1 MNPTSDRQYV
11 IVGIFSTLAIIF
23 VFRLFYLQVINPE
36 FQDKALNMGRKVV
49 VEFPMRGTIYDRNG
63 HIMAHNEIAYDLI
76 VLPKEVKVDTFE
88 FCKLLNIDTAEFNRR
103 LKIAKTYPNAAY
115 KESVFQE
122 LISVEDFARI
132 SEQLY
137 RYKGFSAQRRNVRNY
152 PKPSGAHVLGYMQKV
167 SVNDKQRDEFY
178 VNNDYIGRSG
188 LEMYYEKDLRGV
200 KGIKYLRRDRN
211 NNIKGPYKEGTL
223 DEKSAPGKD
232 LYTSIDAVLQ
242 EYAEQLMQGKRGS
255 IVAIDPSTG
264 EVLCM
269 VSAPT
274 YNPNDLVGRYF
285 SKNYDTIFNSPGQP
299 LFFRSIAATQPP
311 GSIVKTMQAAIA
323 QQFGVA
329 NPNTRY
335 PCNKSLVG
343 CHDHPG
349 PLNLPQSVQSSCNPY
364 YYNLVKTIL
373 YAEKSG
379 NEFTTIEHG
388 LNRWEDVVR
397 SFGMGNPLHIDL
409 AGEKDGN
416 VPDSREYNKT
426 YGRGHWNYRT
436 VYSLSIGQGEF
447 ALTPLQMT
455 NLAVII
461 ANKGKY
467 YTPHVVKKV
476 GDRELN
482 YKDSVHVVKV
492 ESKYFDVVQ
501 DGMQWV
507 IEERGGTA
515 GRAKIDSLHYC
526 GKTGTSQNPH
536 GEDHSVF
543 IAFAPRENPKIAISV
558 YIENAGKGG
567 LWAAPIASL
576 VIEKY
581 LRGQISRKELEE
593 DMLKGVIKY

>member
-23 VFRLFYLQVINPE
+23 VFRLFYLQVVNPE
-36 FQDKALNMGRKVV
+36 FEEKALGMGRKVV

-76 VLPKEVKVDTFE
+76 VLPKDVDIDTLE

-103 LKIAKTYPNAAY
+103 IKIARTYPNAVY

-178 VNNDYIGRSG
+178 VNNDFIGRSG
-188 LEMYYEKDLRGV
+188 LEMYYEKELRGI

-211 NNIKGPYKEGTL
+211 NNVKGPYKEGKL
-223 DEKSAPGKD
+223 DQKSEPGKD

-255 IVAIDPSTG
+255 IVAIDPRTG

-329 NPNTRY
+329 NANTKY
-335 PCNKSLVG
+335 ACNKGLVG
-343 CHDHPG
+343 CHDHDS
-349 PLNLPQSVQSSCNPY
+349 PLTLAQSIRTSCNPY
-364 YYNLVKTIL
+364 YYNLVKSIL
-373 YAEKSG
+373 YSEKSG
-379 NEFTTIEHG
+379 NDFSTIEHG

-397 SFGMGNPLHIDL
+397 SFGLGNPLHIDL

-416 VPDSREYNKT
+416 VPDAREYNKT
-426 YGRGHWNYRT
+426 YGKGHWNYRT

-467 YTPHVVKKV
+467 YTPHVVQKV
-476 GDRELN
+476 GDRELD
-482 YKDSVHVVKV
+482 YKDSVHTVKI
-492 ESKYFDVVQ
+492 EPRYFDVVQ
-501 DGMQWV
+501 DGMQAV
-507 IEERGGTA
+507 IEEHGGTA
-515 GRAKIDSLHYC
+515 GRAKIDTLHYC

-543 IAFAPRENPKIAISV
+543 IAFAPRENPTIAISV

-581 LRGQISRKELEE
+581 LRGVISRKELEE

>member
-11 IVGIFSTLAIIF
+11 IIGVFSTLAIIF
-23 VFRLFYLQVINPE
+23 IFRLFYLQVLNPD
-36 FQDKALNMGRKVV
+36 FQEKALSMGRKVV

-76 VLPKEVKVDTFE
+76 VLPKEINIDTFA
-88 FCKLLNIDTAEFNRR
+88 FCKLLAIDTAEFNRR
-103 LKIAKTYPNAAY
+103 IKIARNYPNASY

-137 RYKGFSAQRRNVRNY
+137 RYKGFSAQKRNVRNY
-152 PKPSGAHVLGYMQKV
+152 PSPSGAHVLGYMQKV
-167 SVNDKQRDEFY
+167 SIRDKKDEFY
-178 VNNDYIGRSG
+178 VNNDFIGRSG
-188 LEMYYEKDLRGV
+188 LEMYYEKELRGI
-200 KGIKYLRRDRN
+200 KGIKYLRRDIN
-211 NNIKGPYKEGTL
+211 NNIKGPYKNGTL
-223 DEKSAPGKD
+223 DQRSEPGKD
-232 LYTSIDAVLQ
+232 LYTSIDAELQ
-242 EYAEQLMQGKRGS
+242 AYAEQLMQGKRGS
-255 IVAIDPSTG
+255 IVALDPATG

-285 SKNYDTIFNSPGQP
+285 SKNYDTIFNRPGQP
-299 LFFRSIAATQPP
+299 MFFRSIAATQPP

-323 QQFGVA
+323 QEFGVA
-329 NPNTRY
+329 NAATKY

-343 CHDHPG
+343 CHDHDS
-349 PLNLPQSVQSSCNPY
+349 PLTLPQSIRTSCNPY
-364 YYNLVKTIL
+364 YYNLVKSVL

-388 LNRWEDVVR
+388 LNRWEGIVR
-397 SFGMGNPLHIDL
+397 SFGFGNPLHIDL

-416 VPDSREYNKT
+416 VPDAREYNKA
-426 YGRGHWNYRT
+426 YGKGHWNYRT

-447 ALTPLQMT
+447 ALTPLQMA
-455 NLAVII
+455 NLAAII

-476 GDRELN
+476 GDRELD
-482 YKDSVHVVKV
+482 YRDSLHQVQIQPQ
-492 ESKYFDVVQ
+492 YFDVVH
-501 DGMQWV
+501 DGMQAV
-507 IEERGGTA
+507 IEEQGGTA
-515 GRAKIDSLHYC
+515 GRAKIDTLHYC

-543 IAFAPRENPKIAISV
+543 IAFAPRINPTIAISV

-581 LRGQISRKELEE
+581 LRGIVARKELEE
-593 DMLKGVIKY
+593 SMLKGIIKY